1 LVVLTFQVGQYWCA
15 LRVPQIQ
22 EIVPIAA
29 TTQVPGQPSILEGFL
44 NLRGRLLPVVRMA
57 ALFNLPFQANP
68 YAPVI
73 ILRRGQDNLGLLV
86 SQVESVIALDD
97 LELHPLAAG
106 HVANEYAEAEFSIKD
121 RSVVLIDC
129 GRLLLAEE
137 QRRIAEMQ
145 ATVEQRLR
153 ALEIVE
159 P

>member
-1 LVVLTFQVGQYWCA
+1 
-15 LRVPQIQ
+15 
-22 EIVPIAA
+22 
-29 TTQVPGQPSILEGFL
+29 
-44 NLRGRLLPVVRMA
+44 MA